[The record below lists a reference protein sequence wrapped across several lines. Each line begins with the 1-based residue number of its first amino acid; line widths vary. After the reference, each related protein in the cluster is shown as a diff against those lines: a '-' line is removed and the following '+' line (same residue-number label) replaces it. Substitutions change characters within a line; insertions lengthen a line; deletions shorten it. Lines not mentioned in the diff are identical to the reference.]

1 MDTEKI
7 LNSMKKPKVFVPII
21 VVVALIVGGLS
32 VWSYR
37 KGVDNQGERRQERVE
52 KTYQSAQNSLST
64 CLDQGRTAAQV
75 TEQEFEQLKSI
86 LVDVASARY
95 VDKDGNPTNAADA
108 IGGGQLFSMVQE
120 AYPSID
126 QASFQ
131 NLQTI
136 VVGCRD
142 EYQGAQD
149 RLFNEVAEFDT
160 WVQEDNVWN
169 QGIKNNFPTDT
180 LDAVDLGTGEVLK
193 GQAALDYM
201 SRVILVGD
209 ARDAYT
215 DGELDEQ
222 DLFEEEGGN

>member
-21 VVVALIVGGLS
+21 VMVALIVGGLS

>member
-7 LNSMKKPKVFVPII
+7 LNNLKKPKIFIPVIM
-21 VVVALIVGGLS
+21 VVALIIGIFS

-37 KGVDNQGERRQERVE
+37 KGVDNEGEKLQERVE
-52 KTYQSAQNSLST
+52 QTYQSAQNSLST

-75 TEQEFEQLKSI
+75 TQQEFEQLKSI

-95 VDKDGNPTNAADA
+95 VDENGDPTNAADA
-108 IGGGQLFSMVQE
+108 LGGGQLFSMIQE
-120 AYPSID
+120 AYPNID

-131 NLQTI
+131 NLQAI

-149 RLFNEVAEFDT
+149 RLFNEVREFET
-160 WVQEDNVWN
+160 WILTDNVFN

-180 LDAVDLGTGEVLK
+180 LDAVDLGTGETLK

-201 SRVILVGD
+201 SRVILVGE

-222 DLFEEEGGN
+222 DLFGEGGGN

>member
-1 MDTEKI
+1 
-7 LNSMKKPKVFVPII
+7 MKKPKVFVPII
-21 VVVALIVGGLS
+21 VMVALIVGGLS